1 MAEDTPTEKNHST
14 QPPRLEAN
22 FSALVI
28 SLASSAVMALGMEPH
43 PQTQKVEKDLNLA
56 RFNIDM
62 LILLRTKT
70 EGNLEAPEKDLLDNV
85 IKDLQ
90 LKYIQVS

>member
-1 MAEDTPTEKNHST
+1 MTNPTTEN
-14 QPPRLEAN
+14 QPRLEAN

-28 SLASSAVMALGMEPH
+28 SLASAAVMAMGFEPH

-62 LILLRTKT
+62 LILVRNKT
-70 EGNLEAPEKDLLDNV
+70 QGNLERNEQELIDNV